1 MSRQASS
8 IPASSF
14 EQLVALAASLAEAD
28 EQMLFELIKTRKD
41 ASLTQREVAKR
52 LGIAQPSVAKF
63 EAHDSDPR
71 LSTIRRYALAV
82 GAHVEHRVHRVDDN
96 VDPVVAWHHEPA
108 AQPMTIEVSVAG
120 MVRESSSVSAEDYRG
135 YGLAS

>member
-1 MSRQASS
+1 MKHRVFPPKRAAETSAV
-8 IPASSF
+8 PPVLP
-14 EQLVALAASLAEAD
+14 LV
-28 EQMLFELIKTRKD
+28 
-41 ASLTQREVAKR
+41 V
-52 LGIAQPSVAKF
+52 F

-82 GAHVEHRVHRVDDN
+82 GAHVEHRVHRVDDSF
-96 VDPVVAWHHEPA
+96 DPVVAWHHEPA

-120 MVRESSSVSAEDYRG
+120 MVREQTAVPAEDYRG